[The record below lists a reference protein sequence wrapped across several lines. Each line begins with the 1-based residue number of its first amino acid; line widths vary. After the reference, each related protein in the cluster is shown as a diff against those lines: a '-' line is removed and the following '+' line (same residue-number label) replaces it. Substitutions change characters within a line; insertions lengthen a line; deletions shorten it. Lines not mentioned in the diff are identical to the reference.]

1 MNPFIPFVTMPVLRF
16 GPLRRDGYKEIRSG
30 TDDPGDLFARHRV
43 AVKFPLNRA
52 VLLTK
57 GSS

>member
-1 MNPFIPFVTMPVLRF
+1 MNPVIPFVTIPVLRF
-16 GPLRRDGYKEIRSG
+16 GPHRPGRYKEIRSE